1 MKIRDIQTL
10 FFENIGIKQT
20 ILKNTFWLLAAE
32 AISGLA
38 RLVLLIY
45 AARIL
50 GATEYGKFTFAF
62 SFVSVLV
69 IFADLGIINIITREF
84 SRDKEK
90 EKEFPALLGL
100 GIILSAGALILMVL
114 GSFFITSDFAIR
126 KMILILG
133 LFILITNFSGL
144 FHAFLRSRQRM
155 EYEAGTKIIQTLIIS
170 GLSLF
175 ILFRFHSVASLSY
188 GYFLSNLIALIFLL
202 LFFHFRFQ
210 PLKLC
215 WDKNVFKLLKI
226 SWPLS
231 LGFMAS
237 WIFISI
243 NSVVLGYF
251 NLLTENGWY
260 SAASKIALAAVIP
273 AELIARSFYPALSN
287 FFITSREKL
296 QRSWDYLMELMIFL
310 TMPTVAGG
318 IVLAP
323 KIIGF
328 FYGSNFAPSTFAFQ
342 LLIFVVG
349 ISFINYPFSIALIV
363 SDQQKKNFALML
375 AGILMNVVLGFI
387 FVPIY
392 GLYGI
397 IAATIISSA
406 ATLFSTVIISKY
418 FTPVSIFNIK
428 LLKATLAAGFSCLV
442 MFFAIRLP
450 AVYNLNIFCSVIIGG
465 LIYSFIL
472 YLLYQCNVKWKKN

>member
-90 EKEFPALLGL
+90 EKEFPAFLGL
-100 GIILSAGALILMVL
+100 EIILSAGALILMAL
-114 GSFFITSDFAIR
+114 GAFFITSDFAIR
-126 KMILILG
+126 KIILILG
-133 LFILITNFSGL
+133 LFILVTNFFGL
-144 FHAFLRSRQRM
+144 FYAFLRSRQRM
-155 EYEAGTKIIQTLIIS
+155 EYEAGIKIIQTLIIS

-175 ILFRFHSVASLSY
+175 VLFRFHSAVSLSY
-188 GYFLSNLIALIFLL
+188 GYFFSNLIALILLL

-210 PLKLC
+210 PLKLG

-231 LGFMAS
+231 FGLMAS
-237 WIFISI
+237 WIYVSIS
-243 NSVVLGYF
+243 SVILGYF
-251 NLLTENGWY
+251 NLITENGWY
-260 SAASKIALAAVIP
+260 NAASKVAFIAVLP
-273 AELIARSFYPALSN
+273 AILVVLSFYPALSN
-287 FFITSREKL
+287 FFITSKEKL
-296 QRSWDYLMELMIFL
+296 QKSWNFLMGAMIFL
-310 TMPTVAGG
+310 TMPVVAGG

-323 KIIGF
+323 KIINF
-328 FYGSNFAPSTFAFQ
+328 FYGSGFTPSIFAFQ
-342 LLIFVVG
+342 ILMFVVG
-349 ISFINYPFSIALIV
+349 INFINYPFSIILVV
-363 SDQQKKNFALML
+363 SDQQKKNFAL
-375 AGILMNVVLGFI
+375 IVLGMAVNVI
-387 FVPIY
+387 LNLLLIPAYKLPGAV
-392 GLYGI
+392 
-397 IAATIISSA
+397 IATMISSLVTLFLTII
-406 ATLFSTVIISKY
+406 VSKY
-418 FTPVSIFNIK
+418 FTATAVFNVK
-428 LLKATLAAGFSCLV
+428 LLKGAMAAIFSSV
-442 MFFAIRLP
+442 IMVFVIRLP
-450 AVYNLNIFCSVIIGG
+450 MIYNLNIFCSITIGI

-472 YLLYQCNVKWKKN
+472 FLLYNGNRNKN